1 MLQLYEASF
10 LSTEGERTLEV
21 AREFTIKRLQDQ
33 IVDQDSALL
42 VHHALELPLHRTIP
56 RAEARWF
63 INLYSQNSDMNPIL
77 LEFAKLDFNLVQ
89 ATYQQELKQVSR
101 YLLLVKY

>member
-21 AREFTIKRLQDQ
+21 AREFTIKHLQDQ